1 MPSTGLASRCSRGQ
15 GFHTSCL
22 AEGLAWSLSQFMPE
36 GYTHLVPTDQRRWA
50 ERFLETP
57 LHPPYHTTEET
68 GKKRRADCR
77 WIGLERT

>member
-1 MPSTGLASRCSRGQ
+1 
-15 GFHTSCL
+15 
-22 AEGLAWSLSQFMPE
+22 MPE

-68 GKKRRADCR
+68 GKEAGRLPADR
-77 WIGLERT
+77 LGEDIMKDK